1 MIYLIKS
8 AGYDENENLIHL
20 LKIGYT
26 EDNNKDKRFQLYK
39 LHNPTCKVLYEIP
52 NLPED
57 IEKRIQYKF
66 RGLKYNE
73 YGNEWFYYSEDIIN
87 FFKDI
92 DNIDLESLPK
102 SPRRREI
109 EFTNLKNEVIEI
121 IKYLFLTKTEY
132 LDYLENLITTLGDK
146 FCVSSVLDY
155 IKTDPLVNKDL
166 YSKYLEIVKS
176 RETGIYSNDDI
187 VNQEVSEFLGIYTGL
202 TTIYDKLKLL
212 CEYGLSQD
220 SINIVLG
227 QISDSDEIKSY
238 YLSIT
243 PSRLRAL
250 GYNVTR
256 IKRES

>member
-8 AGYDENENLIHL
+8 AGYNEKGDFIHL

-39 LHNPTCKVLYEIP
+39 LHNPTCKILYEIP
-52 NLPED
+52 NLSED
-57 IEKRIQYKF
+57 IEKRVQYKF

-92 DNIDLESLPK
+92 DSIDLESLPK

-121 IKYLFLTKTEY
+121 IKYLFLTKKEY

-146 FCVSSVLDY
+146 FSVSSVLDY

-166 YSKYLEIVKS
+166 YSEYLEIVKS
-176 RETGIYSNDDI
+176 RETGIYSKDDI
-187 VNQEVSEFLGIYTGL
+187 VNQEVSEFLGIYIGL
-202 TTIYDKLKLL
+202 TTIYNKLKLL
-212 CEYGLSQD
+212 CEYGLSED
-220 SINIVLG
+220 AINIVLG

-238 YLSIT
+238 YTYYPRISKIK
-243 PSRLRAL
+243 
-250 GYNVTR
+250 GYG
-256 IKRES
+256 ISYY